1 MLRRTIT
8 TITLGATLA
17 VPIAV
22 APIIAAA
29 QTNTCANPTM
39 IIQSG
44 TLDWG
49 VKHSWRSYIKGRIAQ
64 GDLTTSGEVG
74 TNSAKITSI
83 GAGRGFERAVLGP
96 NPGGDFR
103 RHLGAGPGRWHPA
116 ITRQL
121 RHAPRA
127 HGKSTPKPSQFPA
140 PPIRLAYGH
149 ATKTNT

>member
-1 MLRRTIT
+1 MLRRIT
-8 TITLGATLA
+8 TITLSATLVA
-17 VPIAV
+17 PVAV
-22 APIIAAA
+22 APITATVQA
-29 QTNTCANPTM
+29 NTCANPTM

-49 VKHSWRSYIKGRIAQ
+49 MKHSWRSYIKGRIAQ

-74 TNSAKITSI
+74 TNSAKTTST
-83 GAGRGFERAVLGP
+83 GAGRGFERAVLEP

-103 RHLGAGPGRWHPA
+103 RHRGAGPGRWHPA

-121 RHAPRA
+121 RHAPRT
-127 HGKSTPKPSQFPA
+127 HGKSAPKPSQFPA

>member
-1 MLRRTIT
+1 MLRRIT
-8 TITLGATLA
+8 TITLSAPLA
-17 VPIAV
+17 VLVAV
-22 APIIAAA
+22 ASIIATVQA
-29 QTNTCANPTM
+29 NTCANPTM

-64 GDLTTSGEVG
+64 GDWTTSGEVG
-74 TNSAKITSI
+74 TNRAKITSI

-103 RHLGAGPGRWHPA
+103 RHRGTGPGRRHPA

-127 HGKSTPKPSQFPA
+127 HGKSAPKPSQFPA

-149 ATKTNT
+149 ATKTNA